1 MKPTVQ
7 ANHMMEFHKPITA
20 QTISHIF
27 DFWLDYGD
35 DDESGWDARNTALLT
50 VDYLSKCQLLRN
62 NLL

>member
-1 MKPTVQ
+1 
-7 ANHMMEFHKPITA
+7 MMEFHKPITA

-35 DDESGWDARNTALLT
+35 DDESGWDFLDKA